1 MNRKLTASAMIPVYL
16 AVSAVILILTAM
28 GNRTVTV
35 MAMSAPVPDRR
46 CIIIDP
52 GHGDPDG
59 GAVSCT
65 GVFESS
71 INLQISRRLCDL
83 FRFLGY
89 ETMMTRETDSSVYT
103 QGNTIGEKKISDL
116 KERARLINATGNT
129 ILLSIHQNHYTDSR
143 YGGAQMFWA
152 DTEGSRELAE
162 SLQRSFVTHLNPGS
176 NRAAK
181 KCQGIWLMD
190 HVECPAVLVECG
202 FLSNPA
208 EEAKLRQPVYQQ
220 KICCVIVCSVS
231 KHLSNT

>member
-1 MNRKLTASAMIPVYL
+1 MKRKLTAGAMIPVYL
-16 AVSAVILILTAM
+16 AVCAAVLLLTAM

-35 MAMSAPVPDRR
+35 IAMSAPVPDRH
-46 CIIIDP
+46 CIIIDA

-65 GVFESS
+65 GVFESG
-71 INLQISRRLCDL
+71 INLQISRRLSDL
-83 FRFLGY
+83 FRLLGY
-89 ETMMTRETDSSVYT
+89 DTRMVRETDSSVYT
-103 QGNTIGEKKISDL
+103 QGDTIGEKKVSDL
-116 KERARLINATGNT
+116 KERARIVSETENA

-152 DTEGSRELAE
+152 DTDGSRELAE
-162 SLQRSFVTHLNPGS
+162 GLQEAFVTHLNPGS

-181 KCQGIWLMD
+181 KCQGIWLME

-208 EEAKLRQPVYQQ
+208 EEAKLRDAAYQQ
-220 KICCVIVCSVS
+220 NICCVIVSS
-231 KHLSNT
+231 LSEYLSNT